1 MSRPAPPGV
10 FLVFTGPVSFYR
22 YLSVT
27 VVYPYTTSASRLREA
42 RAYMYECQIRN
53 TLVPYCLPSTVV
65 GNGCTSWETL
75 RFEVFTWRFT
85 STSLGDSIISKL
97 V

>member
-1 MSRPAPPGV
+1 MSRPAPPGL
-10 FLVFTGPVSFYR
+10 FSFYR
-22 YLSVT
+22 SGVFLPVQYLSVT
-27 VVYPYTTSASRLREA
+27 VVYTTSASRLREA

>member
-27 VVYPYTTSASRLREA
+27 VVYTTRA
-42 RAYMYECQIRN
+42 RARLGFAYLYECQIRN